1 MTLAEA
7 SLARIEKLL
16 ERIAVG
22 LEQRNY
28 TVGMYPPPTN
38 VDVLDNFRARC
49 PGCGNLKGK
58 RHNQGC
64 VHIVRKPA
72 RMKP

>member
-1 MTLAEA
+1 MSDPLLLA

-16 ERIAVG
+16 ERIVVAV
-22 LEQRNY
+22 EQP
-28 TVGMYPPPTN
+28 VPSN

-49 PGCGNLKGK
+49 PGCGNLKGR

-64 VHIVRKPA
+64 PHIVRNPVRLKP
-72 RMKP
+72 